1 MLRRFVL
8 IGISNMV
15 LLTHSQ
21 NFGTGFYEGLTDI
34 VTKPRD
40 GAKKEGALGFMKGVG
55 KGSLNMVTKPG
66 SGE

>member
-1 MLRRFVL
+1 MLPRFELILVSNVIVL
-8 IGISNMV
+8 
-15 LLTHSQ
+15 TYSQ
-21 NFGTGFYEGLTDI
+21 NFGTGFYEGITDI

-40 GAKKEGALGFMKGVG
+40 GAKKEGAVGFMKDVG

>member
-1 MLRRFVL
+1 
-8 IGISNMV
+8 MV